1 MGWNLRGKCIEPLV
15 YVREEGEELVI
26 SADLPWVRK
35 ENIKVFLTEDTAEIA
50 AEIERTLKFRGW
62 GIIRKEIEFNSMRKV
77 VSLPL
82 EVVPEE
88 AKAKFRH
95 GILEI
100 RVPKKI
106 KKKRIEI
113 E

>member
-1 MGWNLRGKCIEPLV
+1 MIRKCLEPLV
-15 YVREEGEELVI
+15 YVREEEDVLVI
-26 SADLPWVRK
+26 SADLPCVRK
-35 ENIKVFLTEDTAEIA
+35 EDIQVFLTEDA
-50 AEIERTLKFRGW
+50 AEITAKMNRVLKFGGW
-62 GIIRKEIEFNSMRKV
+62 GILRQEVEFSSLRKI

-82 EVVPEE
+82 KIVPEE

-100 RVPKKI
+100 RVPKKL
-106 KKKRIEI
+106 KKRRIEV